1 VVAHQLSTV
10 IGADLIVALERGGRV
25 AEVGTHADLMARRGL
40 YYRCL
45 EFLGKKVDDSFFLL
59 SQKVKF
65 FL

>member
-1 VVAHQLSTV
+1 VVAHRLSTV

-45 EFLGKKVDDSFFLL
+45 EFWGKKEDVIYYDEKLISF
-59 SQKVKF
+59 
-65 FL
+65 